1 MRGYCPRCKEYRSDN
16 GFDAWGIIWRNGRP
30 ICERCGSY
38 VDVWRNNLKNLS
50 ERHVEIHSSVY
61 SKGTKAE
68 ERVRKGK
75 RKNKE
80 INNKEN

>member
-1 MRGYCPRCKEYRSDN
+1 MEGLSVKDADHTWTFGVTTLKISASDTL
-16 GFDAWGIIWRNGRP
+16 R
-30 ICERCGSY
+30 
-38 VDVWRNNLKNLS
+38 
-50 ERHVEIHSSVY
+50 IHPPVY

-80 INNKEN
+80 IDDEEN